1 MTWFGIWHS
10 EKSFLEASWRGLLF
24 SPTALPFSARQVTWS
39 LLQLMPS
46 IHKTSPMIFFFLCTS
61 HLTIQKKNMGLYSEV
76 EKDAQPCSRWGNL
89 PGSPAISWHV
99 ELQQSLIPVTCPHC
113 YTHEVAEST
122 KPTTSVS
129 PGRQCN
135 SFTHLRGIIGRGH
148 RSRQEQSSR
157 SSASNSATCLRVICF
172 PSPVLPSVKCLE
184 SDFGLHFAVLWDVLI
199 WSPTQE
205 LDFTIAAFSV

>member
-1 MTWFGIWHS
+1 M
-10 EKSFLEASWRGLLF
+10 
-24 SPTALPFSARQVTWS
+24 
-39 LLQLMPS
+39 
-46 IHKTSPMIFFFLCTS
+46 
-61 HLTIQKKNMGLYSEV
+61 
-76 EKDAQPCSRWGNL
+76 DAQPCRRWGNL

-135 SFTHLRGIIGRGH
+135 SFTHLRGTMGRGH

-157 SSASNSATCLRVICF
+157 SSASNSATCLEVICF
-172 PSPVLPSVKCLE
+172 PSPVLPSVKCQE
-184 SDFGLHFAVLWDVLI
+184 SDFWFALSSAVRCTDMKSYPRARFHYSCL
-199 WSPTQE
+199 
-205 LDFTIAAFSV
+205 FSLNWVPSKHNHPAEF